1 MQKDTY
7 NGIRLSVI
15 QLIDSKKENL
25 KENNIKL
32 TIIKNEKDGYVVEL
46 DNDKCMAE
54 IVVEEPTYA
63 PYRYISFEVVS
74 LMDGKV
80 KIIYSWYDDETSQ
93 WSDIE
98 KELNKGI
105 QFLNN
110 FKTKE

>member
-7 NGIRLSVI
+7 SDIRLSVI
-15 QLIDSKKENL
+15 ELIDSKKEHL
-25 KENNIKL
+25 KKNNIKL

-54 IVVEEPTYA
+54 IVVEEPACA
-63 PYRYISFEVVS
+63 PYRYVSFEVVS
-74 LMDGKV
+74 VVDGKV
-80 KIIYSWYDDETSQ
+80 KTIYSWYDDETSQ
-93 WSDIE
+93 WNDME

-110 FKTKE
+110 FKAME

>member
-1 MQKDTY
+1 MQNDMY
-7 NGIRLSVI
+7 NSIRLSVI

-46 DNDKCMAE
+46 DNDTCMAE
-54 IVVEEPTYA
+54 IVVEKPTYA
-63 PYRYISFEVVS
+63 PYRYVSFEVVS
-74 LMDGKV
+74 LIDGKV

-110 FKTKE
+110 FKAM